1 MAVLSFN
8 ELPSTTM
15 YYDEPFSYFSLKLS
29 INYLGQKPCTDLLL
43 HSTVQHLRVEGE
55 QRRNGEMLLFTF
67 SPEMSLVRGWSA
79 QVTKQRQN
87 YCRKTAS
94 ENLTKHLSLLCHFYL
109 FLHEASIPSFPS
121 SFRTDSWED
130 SWLVLE
136 HHIVVTPWGSPW
148 DQNAQKEKQT
158 HISFT
163 LTPGHILPEPEQS
176 TTFTSSL
183 CPSLSRLTWLHTEA
197 SNAHAMQLHCAASSS
212 QPLEADGFPW
222 IRCFHISPSNK
233 GLTWSSL
240 QFHKSYQHYPWTLKA
255 SPIEMK
261 IQVEYSTTG

>member
-1 MAVLSFN
+1 MYWFI
-8 ELPSTTM
+8 TT
-15 YYDEPFSYFSLKLS
+15 
-29 INYLGQKPCTDLLL
+29 L
-43 HSTVQHLRVEGE
+43 HSSSTEQHLRVEGE
-55 QRRNGEMLLFTF
+55 QRSDGEMLLFTF
-67 SPEMSLVRGWSA
+67 WPEMSLVRGWSA

-109 FLHEASIPSFPS
+109 SLHEASIPSFPP

-148 DQNAQKEKQT
+148 DQNEKKEKQT

-163 LTPGHILPEPEQS
+163 LTPGHTLPEPEQS

-183 CPSLSRLTWLHTEA
+183 CPSLQAHTA
-197 SNAHAMQLHCAASSS
+197 AHRGIQCTRNATSLC
-212 QPLEADGFPW
+212 
-222 IRCFHISPSNK
+222 CFK
-233 GLTWSSL
+233 
-240 QFHKSYQHYPWTLKA
+240 F
-255 SPIEMK
+255 
-261 IQVEYSTTG
+261 TTTRGWWVSMD